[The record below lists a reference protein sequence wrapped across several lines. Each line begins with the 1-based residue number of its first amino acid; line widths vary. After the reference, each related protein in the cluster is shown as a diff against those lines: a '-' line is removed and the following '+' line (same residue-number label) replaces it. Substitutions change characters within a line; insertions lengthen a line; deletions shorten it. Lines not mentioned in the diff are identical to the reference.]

1 MTESTPTAR
10 VSRGNAFLTALTTM
24 LLVLSVGLVGTGI
37 AWPGGEA
44 DSGAADDLA
53 YASLDPATPIR
64 LEIPRLEV
72 AAPIVPISI
81 SPERVL
87 DPPRDSEKVG
97 WWNQSAKP
105 GGQTGQTVITGHSV
119 HTGGGSMNRIGSLEE
134 GDVVDVVSDAGR
146 MRYEVEK
153 IRFYTRDDVA
163 AEAESLFGQTAGDG
177 RLVLVTCADWNGE
190 YYENNVVVFGK
201 PLGVPEGDP
210 AAELTDDT
218 VQAAG

>member
-1 MTESTPTAR
+1 MSESTTS
-10 VSRGNAFLTALTTM
+10 SRMGRGSALLNALTTM

-53 YASLDPATPIR
+53 YASLDPSTPIR

-72 AAPIVPISI
+72 AAPIVPISV

-105 GGQTGQTVITGHSV
+105 GNPTGQTVITGHSV
-119 HTGGGSMNRIGSLEE
+119 HTGGGSMNRIGALEE
-134 GDVVDVVSDAGR
+134 GDTIDVVSDAGR

-153 IRFYTRDDVA
+153 VRFYTRDDVT
-163 AEAESLFGQTAGDG
+163 AEAEALFGQDTGDG

-201 PLGVPEGDP
+201 PLGVPEGEP
-210 AAELTDDT
+210 AAELTDEA